1 MRPHRFLATA
11 LSVAVLVASEVAA
24 LRLLLLLGHVDGF
37 AVDWSDP
44 VGWARTA
51 DTTDLL
57 AATGRLVGLGLAAWL
72 LAATLA
78 SLARRAVPAWREVQA
93 LDALSLPV
101 VRRMLDRLLA
111 VSFGASALLGPA
123 ATAAAASPA
132 PDPVAPA
139 SDGRSEAG
147 AALVVVGDDGGVTV
161 LPEAG
166 AVTAAPHAVVAGG
179 FAAGFQAEPTRGAS
193 RVADETPVVRA
204 PDPARPPTTTPSTP
218 PVPEPEPNRSVPGEP
233 RSPAASTTSTP
244 ATPSPA
250 APDPAAPHPAAT
262 PTEAP
267 TPAAAAPSRTPG
279 SEASAGHRPT
289 RSGGGASTADATTVV
304 RSPEDARYTIRPG
317 DSLWLVAERQ
327 VAASHDTGAPPGERE
342 VARYWVRLVEANR
355 STLRSG
361 NPGLVYPGEIILLPA
376 SPG

>member
-1 MRPHRFLATA
+1 MLAHRFLATA
-11 LSVAVLVASEVAA
+11 LSVVVLVASEVAA

-57 AATGRLVGLGLAAWL
+57 AATGRLAGLGLAAWL
-72 LAATLA
+72 LVATLA

-123 ATAAAASPA
+123 ATAASASPTL
-132 PDPVAPA
+132 DPVAPA
-139 SDGRSEAG
+139 SDGRSDAG

-166 AVTAAPHAVVAGG
+166 AVTAAPPRALVASG
-179 FAAGFQAEPTRGAS
+179 FPFRSEVEPTRDAS
-193 RVADETPVVRA
+193 RVADETLVVRA
-204 PDPARPPTTTPSTP
+204 PDPVQQPSTTIPPIPPTPAPT
-218 PVPEPEPNRSVPGEP
+218 PNRSVPAEP
-233 RSPAASTTSTP
+233 RSPAASTTSAPTTPDP
-244 ATPSPA
+244 ATPHSA
-250 APDPAAPHPAAT
+250 AA

-267 TPAAAAPSRTPG
+267 TPAATAPSRTP
-279 SEASAGHRPT
+279 E
-289 RSGGGASTADATTVV
+289 V
-304 RSPEDARYTIRPG
+304 ARYTIRPG
-317 DSLWLVAERQ
+317 DSLWLVAERH
-327 VAASHDTGAPPGERE
+327 VAASHDTGATPGERE
-342 VARYWVRLVEANR
+342 VARYWVRLIEANR

-361 NPGLVYPGEIILLPA
+361 NPGLVYAGEIIVLPPLPA
-376 SPG
+376 